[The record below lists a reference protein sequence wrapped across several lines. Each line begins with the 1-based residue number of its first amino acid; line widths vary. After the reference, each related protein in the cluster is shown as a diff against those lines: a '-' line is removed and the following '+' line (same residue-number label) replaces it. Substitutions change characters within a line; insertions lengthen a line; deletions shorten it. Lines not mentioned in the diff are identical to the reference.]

1 MKKLFTV
8 LTILL
13 VCGAIN
19 VQAVQ
24 ENPIEACEAQSDETK
39 ECMINEDGECEC
51 NYKVELHGSDIQG
64 GGN

>member
-1 MKKLFTV
+1 MKKLFTL

-13 VCGAIN
+13 ICGAIN

-24 ENPIEACEAQSDETK
+24 ENPIKACEARSDETK

-51 NYKVELHGSDIQG
+51 IYKISLLENGRQDG
-64 GGN
+64 DD